1 MEISFFGKGLNY
13 KFKFFSSYKIYSDSL
28 FHLGCILGGHA
39 FWGIGPFLI
48 NFWMYACVELL
59 VVSPYYSFNIF
70 EACSNVLFPLPDI
83 SNSMSSTVVLE
94 IYQLIDFT
102 KTSFFLFVSLMVFI
116 VFLFSIF
123 KSVLFILPLFMFT
136 FSFSSFLMWKFV
148 VISSF

>member
-1 MEISFFGKGLNY
+1 
-13 KFKFFSSYKIYSDSL
+13 
-28 FHLGCILGGHA
+28 
-39 FWGIGPFLI
+39 
-48 NFWMYACVELL
+48 MYACVELL

-123 KSVLFILPLFMFT
+123 KSVLFILFFRYLCLLFL
-136 FSFSSFLMWKFV
+136 FLVF
-148 VISSF
+148 

>member
-94 IYQLIDFT
+94 IYQLIDIT
-102 KTSFFLFVSLMVFI
+102 KTSFFCLFHWWSLLFFCFQFLNLF
-116 VFLFSIF
+116 FLF
-123 KSVLFILPLFMFT
+123 
-136 FSFSSFLMWKFV
+136 FSS
-148 VISSF
+148 VIYVYFFFF